1 MSANIKTMTSNKDEV
16 ARTLKNLPELLKKI
30 DERANHLKA
39 LTEKSDKLAGD
50 NRKNIEEM
58 VEHFRDM
65 GQNLKDATAEIKKAP
80 WKLLGKP

>member
-1 MSANIKTMTSNKDEV
+1 MPANIKTMTSNKDEV

-39 LTEKSDKLAGD
+39 LTEKSEKLVGD

-65 GQNLKDATAEIKKAP
+65 RQNLKDATAEIKKDP